1 MKKIQYFSQ
10 KKYLEQTRKTCK
22 IRQKLFVLYGIL
34 TSTE

>member
-10 KKYLEQTRKTCK
+10 KKYSEQTRKTCK